1 MYSVYGGFSRKQS
14 SKLSLKVEKYSDNF
28 FVEFI
33 WVIFILNSP
42 SMLGENVEIQLAS
55 SSQKDWNDKEASM
68 HFISPV
74 KSMKPMNFVT
84 CSHFWDD
91 FNSLCNVF
99 STEF

>member
-42 SMLGENVEIQLAS
+42 SMLGEDVEI
-55 SSQKDWNDKEASM
+55 
-68 HFISPV
+68 
-74 KSMKPMNFVT
+74 
-84 CSHFWDD
+84 
-91 FNSLCNVF
+91 
-99 STEF
+99 